1 MHLPHDKI
9 KADYTCLSLNIQKTI
24 AKLFLPL
31 LSKSL
36 EAKMRKRKAI
46 ARLLT
51 SISCL
56 LPGILL
62 VFTAAFPPAR
72 LTAQDETEA
81 LRREI
86 RVLNLVN
93 GLELSLE
100 QMQLI
105 LERATESQRLL
116 QEARLNYISR
126 QSELDRLLEEIKRY
140 RLDDKDVPPELAQRF
155 HSLDTE
161 LKKERARIQ
170 EALQFLARDI
180 EKSLKPH
187 QIYALDNYVPC
198 VIPPKGEGRI
208 GQAVDVK
215 GISNR
220 LARLR
225 SVPDRVY
232 DRRKRQILER
242 TLEEIKL
249 RSGPAFNEET
259 EEEVAAGI
267 RNFYD
272 RLRDLSEVDFE
283 VQKENLAK
291 EFASL
296 IKPKSRPLNLTR
308 KIEAFLLSPEIIPI
322 LDAKIQEAQ
331 SKD

>member
-1 MHLPHDKI
+1 MFR
-9 KADYTCLSLNIQKTI
+9 
-24 AKLFLPL
+24 FLL
-31 LSKSL
+31 
-36 EAKMRKRKAI
+36 
-46 ARLLT
+46 
-51 SISCL
+51 
-56 LPGILL
+56 GILL
-62 VFTAAFPPAR
+62 VFTPAFPAFAQAA
-72 LTAQDETEA
+72 LTVQDETEG
-81 LRREI
+81 LKREI

-93 GLELSLE
+93 GLELSFE

-105 LERATESQRLL
+105 LEKATESQRLL
-116 QEARLNYISR
+116 QEARLHYSSK
-126 QSELDRLLEEIKRY
+126 QPELDQVLEEIKRF
-140 RLDDKDVPPELAQRF
+140 RLNDKEVPPELAQRF

-170 EALQFLARDI
+170 EALQLMARDI
-180 EKSLKPH
+180 EQSLQPH
-187 QIYALDNYVPC
+187 QVQALDNYVPC
-198 VIPPKGEGRI
+198 VIPPKGESRI

-215 GISNR
+215 GISSR

-249 RSGPAFNEET
+249 RSGPSFDAQA

-267 RNFYD
+267 GKFYD
-272 RLRDLSEVDFE
+272 RLRDLSDVDFE

-291 EFASL
+291 EFAAL
-296 IKPKSRPLNLTR
+296 IKPKSRPLNLMR

-322 LDAKIQEAQ
+322 LDDKIQKAL
-331 SKD
+331 SRH